1 MHIYEIYIL
10 KIQDFHFK
18 GYILYTYTLK
28 QIVLMAY
35 KDVIEFILWLKNVS
49 VRNLQLV
56 CVFIF
61 FLYGGASFRFE
72 RLRKSLGTYFA
83 RKYRY
88 FDALII
94 LVSNYSSM
102 LIFLYWGD
110 CGSVPGA

>member
-1 MHIYEIYIL
+1 MYIYEIYIL

-49 VRNLQLV
+49 VRNLQLL

-102 LIFLYWGD
+102 LIFLY
-110 CGSVPGA
+110 